1 MSKADGT
8 ANLPLVLLFRPLY
21 EGQNRWGKALILT
34 LVADAT
40 ASLNWADFGF
50 DPVMVELGPLK
61 IRWYSLAY
69 IGGIVFG
76 WWYLAKLV
84 AQPGAPMAK
93 RHVDD
98 FIFYATLGIILGGR
112 LGYCL
117 FYKPDIFQNPMDVF
131 KLWEGGM
138 SFHGGVLGVVIAI
151 FWMVRREKL
160 NWLRFHDYVAVVY
173 PIGHLFG
180 RLANFINGELWGR
193 PTDLPWGMTFPG
205 AGDMLA
211 RHPSQLYQGALEGA
225 LLAGILWWMFFKT
238 QARYEPGRLVG
249 AFTMLMGI
257 FRFGLEFFR
266 EPDAG
271 IHGALSLSMGQTL
284 SIPMILVG
292 GYFFFT
298 AKARRQ
304 RVESVAGTE
313 SVA

>member
-1 MSKADGT
+1 M
-8 ANLPLVLLFRPLY
+8 
-21 EGQNRWGKALILT
+21 ILT
-34 LVADAT
+34 TLANAT
-40 ASLNWADFGF
+40 ASLNWADLGL
-50 DPVMVELGPLK
+50 DPVLLELGPLK

-98 FIFYATLGIILGGR
+98 FIFYATIGIILGGR

-117 FYKPDIFQNPMDVF
+117 FYRPDIFQHPLDVF

-151 FWMVRREKL
+151 FWFVRKEKL
-160 NWLRFHDYVAVVY
+160 QWLRVHDYVAVVY
-173 PIGHLFG
+173 PVGHLFG
-180 RLANFINGELWGR
+180 RIANFINGELWGK
-193 PTDLPWGMTFPG
+193 PGDVPWAMTFPG

-211 RHPSQLYQGALEGA
+211 RHPSQLYQGALEGL
-225 LLAGILWWMFFKT
+225 LLAAVLWWMFFKT

-249 AFTMLMGI
+249 AFTMLMGV
-257 FRFGLEFFR
+257 FRFGTEFFR

-271 IHGALSLSMGQTL
+271 VTGALALSMGQTL

-292 GYFFFT
+292 AYFFFT
-298 AKARRQ
+298 AKSRRQ
-304 RVESVAGTE
+304 RVESVAGTN